1 MTDREILELLVSKMD
16 AMENR
21 MGSMENRMDSM
32 ESKIDSLESK
42 IGSMESKIGS
52 MESKM
57 DTMQSDIEALK
68 KTAYLVETDI
78 APKVQL
84 LLENHTDLAKN
95 VMVAKD
101 VEERVGVLEFD
112 VKMIKKMLQAKAGA

>member
-1 MTDREILELLVSKMD
+1 MTDREMLELLVSKMD
-16 AMENR
+16 
-21 MGSMENRMDSM
+21 SM
-32 ESKIDSLESK
+32 ESKID
-42 IGSMESKIGS
+42 
-52 MESKM
+52 
-57 DTMQSDIEALK
+57 TMQDDIKALK

-84 LLENHTDLAKN
+84 LLENHADLAKN

-112 VKMIKKMLQAKAGA
+112 VKMIKKVLSAKTSA

>member
-1 MTDREILELLVSKMD
+1 MTDRELLESIAL
-16 AMENR
+16 R
-21 MGSMENRMDSM
+21 MGVLENKMNGM
-32 ESKIDSLESK
+32 ESK
-42 IGSMESKIGS
+42 MNS

-57 DTMQSDIEALK
+57 DTMQDDITTLK

-101 VEERVGVLEFD
+101 IEERVGTLEFD
-112 VKMIKKMLQAKAGA
+112 TKLIKKILNAKAGA

>member
-16 AMENR
+16 
-21 MGSMENRMDSM
+21 SMENRMD
-32 ESKIDSLESK
+32 
-42 IGSMESKIGS
+42 S

-84 LLENHTDLAKN
+84 LLENHTDLSKN

>member
-21 MGSMENRMDSM
+21 MN
-32 ESKIDSLESK
+32 
-42 IGSMESKIGS
+42 S

-57 DTMQSDIEALK
+57 DTMQNDIEALK

-78 APKVQL
+78 AQKVQL

>member
-16 AMENR
+16 
-21 MGSMENRMDSM
+21 SMENRMD
-32 ESKIDSLESK
+32 
-42 IGSMESKIGS
+42 S

>member
-21 MGSMENRMDSM
+21 MN
-32 ESKIDSLESK
+32 
-42 IGSMESKIGS
+42 S

-57 DTMQSDIEALK
+57 DTMQNDIEALK

>member
-1 MTDREILELLVSKMD
+1 MTDRELLELLVSKME

-21 MGSMENRMDSM
+21 M
-32 ESKIDSLESK
+32 
-42 IGSMESKIGS
+42 
-52 MESKM
+52 
-57 DTMQSDIEALK
+57 DTMQDDISSLK
-68 KTAYLVETDI
+68 RTAYLVETDI

-101 VEERVGVLEFD
+101 IEERVGVLEFD
-112 VKMIKKMLQAKAGA
+112 VKMIKRMLEAKAGA

>member
-16 AMENR
+16 SMESK
-21 MGSMENRMDSM
+21 MDSMESKMDSMENRMDSM
-32 ESKIDSLESK
+32 ENRMDS
-42 IGSMESKIGS
+42 
-52 MESKM
+52 
-57 DTMQSDIEALK
+57 MQKDIESLK

-84 LLENHTDLAKN
+84 LLENHTDLSKN

-112 VKMIKKMLQAKAGA
+112 VKMIKKMLSAKKQA